1 MNRQAWLVFATLAV
15 AAALGTL
22 GFALWQ
28 KDQQLRQTDLKLR
41 EMQETAEGRA
51 ARLAEAVQDVQVTRS
66 RMNEAL
72 QAAAAAAAAATNAQ
86 QRLETEM
93 RTALA
98 SRDVAISQLQGEL
111 TVNILDRILFDSG
124 EAVLKPE
131 GMQVLNQVAGVLS
144 RYTNRPVQVYGHTDN
159 VPIRFR
165 YPSNWE
171 LSAARALAAVR
182 YLAENAGVD
191 ARRLSAVACGEFQP
205 IADNATAE
213 GKARNRRIALVVLP
227 ERFVPTDVPVTSEGT
242 GIPGTNGTVSATG
255 GTGTPSRP
263 EGSATRPVPADPV
276 VTEES
281 LPETDDG
288 IGKG

>member
-28 KDQQLRQTDLKLR
+28 KDQQFKQSEIKLK

-51 ARLAEAVQDVQVTRS
+51 ARLAEAWQEVQSTRS
-66 RMNEAL
+66 RMDEAL
-72 QAAAAAAAAATNAQ
+72 AAAAAAATNAQ

-93 RTALA
+93 RSALA

-213 GKARNRRIALVVLP
+213 GRARNRRIALVVLP
-227 ERFVPTDVPVTSEGT
+227 ERFVPTDVPVTPEGN

-255 GTGTPSRP
+255 GAGTHSLPA
-263 EGSATRPVPADPV
+263 GSATNPVPEDPV
-276 VTEES
+276 VTEEA